1 MLLYNSRSRCRCC
14 CLWPFCLEEDPRGD
28 RLALREVLRGR
39 RERVAIRRLQFEP
52 FVVEELEGLLD
63 VVAFLQSLGL
73 LVLPP
78 LCLRLGL
85 LGQESRV
92 RRAVLVSVLFAELL
106 FLLLGVTSTS
116 RAVLI
121 SVPFA
126 DVLFLLLG
134 VTRAVVGL
142 LLGAAILPVIP

>member
-1 MLLYNSRSRCRCC
+1 MLGRRRAVRL
-14 CLWPFCLEEDPRGD
+14 LQLEEDPRGD
-28 RLALREVLRGR
+28 RPGLREVLRGR
-39 RERVAIRRLQFEP
+39 RERVAIQRLQVEP

-92 RRAVLVSVLFAELL
+92 RRAVLVSVLFA
-106 FLLLGVTSTS
+106 
-116 RAVLI
+116 
-121 SVPFA
+121 

-142 LLGAAILPVIP
+142 LLGAAILPVIPQLMVRSAVLVSVLCAEL